1 MMTKGEKI
9 TMGVVA
15 VLVAGCLYFGIKD
28 TRPSNRNVELP
39 VADTTEVVVADSLK
53 IQKDTI
59 QVEDTVVV
67 KE

>member
-1 MMTKGEKI
+1 MMTKMDKTVLGLAAI
-9 TMGVVA
+9 
-15 VLVAGCLYFGIKD
+15 LVAGCIYFGIKD
-28 TRPSNRNVELP
+28 TRPGNKTVELP

-59 QVEDTVVV
+59 QVEDAVVV